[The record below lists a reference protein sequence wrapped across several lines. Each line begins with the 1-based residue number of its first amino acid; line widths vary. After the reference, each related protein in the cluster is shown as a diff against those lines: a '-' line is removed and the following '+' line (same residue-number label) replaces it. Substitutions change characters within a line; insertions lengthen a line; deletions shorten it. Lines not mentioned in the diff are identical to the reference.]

1 MQNFK
6 ITLEIKRIL
15 NFKITNFKDFGAIE
29 DAKHSCKNKGLI
41 LTEQIYDFIK
51 KAVV

>member
-1 MQNFK
+1 M
-6 ITLEIKRIL
+6 RIL
-15 NFKITNFKDFGAIE
+15 NSKTTNNFKDFGAIE
-29 DAKHSCKNKGLI
+29 GANHSFNNKELV